1 MDKRAGLVAKILLER
16 DKISLAGMEISPYKY
31 SQAG

>member
-1 MDKRAGLVAKILLER
+1 MDKRAGLVVEISLER
-16 DKISLAGMEISPYKY
+16 DEILLIGMEISPYKH